1 MNYSFTTLPNGLRII
16 TVPMQDRASAGVAIW
31 VRAGARFESQKLSG
45 VSHFLEHM
53 LFKGTP
59 TRTARQ
65 IKEEV
70 EGVGGMM
77 NAFTGEEST
86 CYFAK
91 LLVPHFPKALNVLSD
106 MVNDATMSPPEYKK
120 EKTVILEEIKMYR
133 DLPSHHVQDLMSEML
148 WPGQPLGRPIAGTP
162 ETAAGITREAMVRY
176 KKQYYHPR
184 NIVVTVSGSVDS
196 DDVARQVTDCFGRK
210 SALPQA
216 HFPKAVVRQTKPGL
230 HFLEK
235 KTEQTHVVIGVHGL
249 SRFDPAR
256 YALGIL
262 NILLGSNMSSRL
274 FEEVR
279 EKRGLAYEIR
289 SGLSYYHDTGAVTV
303 SAGLEAAKL
312 PEAVRVI
319 LRELGKLCRKPVNV
333 GELRRA
339 KDYFMSQ
346 LYMALEDTLDHLLWV
361 GERVLDRDEL
371 PDHQKIH
378 QEIEAVKAEDLQ
390 AMAQRLFK
398 TAKLNLAVIGPVDSK
413 IQKRVRKEFEI
424 K

>member
-1 MNYSFTTLPNGLRII
+1 MHYSLTALPNGVRVI

-31 VRAGARFESQKLSG
+31 VRAGGRFESRPLSG

-59 TRTARQ
+59 SRTARQ
-65 IKEEV
+65 IKEQI

-91 LLVPHFPKALNVLSD
+91 LLVPHFPKALEVLSD
-106 MVNDATMSPPEYKK
+106 MVNHASLSLEEYKK
-120 EKTVILEEIKMYR
+120 EKPVILEEIKMYR
-133 DLPSHHVQDLMSEML
+133 DLPSHHVQDVMSEML
-148 WPGQPLGRPIAGTP
+148 WPDQPLGRPIAGTP
-162 ETAAGITREAMVRY
+162 ETVEGITRQAMARY
-176 KKQYYHPR
+176 KKQYYHPK
-184 NIVVTVSGSVDS
+184 NIVVTVSGSVDPEE
-196 DDVARQVTDCFGRK
+196 VARRVKDCFVQK
-210 SALPQA
+210 STLVKA
-216 HFPKAVVRQTKPGL
+216 HFPKASSHQTKPRIQ
-230 HFLEK
+230 FLEK
-235 KTEQTHVVIGVHGL
+235 KSEQTHLVIGLHGL

-262 NILLGSNMSSRL
+262 NIMLGSNMSSRL

-289 SGLSYYHDTGAVTV
+289 SGLSYYHDAGVVTV

-319 LRELGKLCRKPVNV
+319 LRELGKLCTKNV
-333 GELRRA
+333 SEGELRRA

-371 PDHQKIH
+371 PDRQQIH
-378 QEIEAVKAEDLQ
+378 KEIEAVTAGDIQE
-390 AMAQRLFK
+390 MAKRLFR
-398 TAKLNLAVIGPVDSK
+398 TSQLNLAVIGPVDSK
-413 IQKRVRKEFEI
+413 IQNRVRKEFEI